1 VLRACGLTSARA
13 LSLHALACAV
23 ASGRVALQALPGI
36 GNWTAQMIALR
47 FLDAEAL
54 PAETAACAA
63 TPVLQR
69 ARAQLQA
76 YFRGEAIG
84 FDLPLRPQGTPFQ
97 RAVWRALQTVPAGQT
112 ISYAR
117 LAQRLGLPAR
127 HARAVG
133 AAVGRNPLLIVVP
146 CHRIV
151 GHDGA
156 LTGYA
161 AGLPRKQALLDLER
175 AAPLTTPR
183 R

>member
-1 VLRACGLTSARA
+1 MKAVLVMDSPLG
-13 LSLHALACAV
+13 
-23 ASGRVALQALPGI
+23 ALQLTAEDDALV
-36 GNWTAQMIALR
+36 ALR
-47 FLDAEAL
+47 FLDAASP
-54 PAETAACAA
+54 PAVTDTA
-63 TPVLQR
+63 TPALQR

-76 YFRGEAIG
+76 YFRGEQIA
-84 FDLPLRPQGTPFQ
+84 FNLPLRPQGTPFQ
-97 RAVWRALQTVPAGQT
+97 QAVWRALQSVPYGQT
-112 ISYAR
+112 LSYLM
-117 LAQRLGLPAR
+117 LAQRLGLPAG

-161 AGLPRKQALLDLER
+161 AGLPRKKALLDLER
-175 AAPLTTPR
+175 VR

>member
-1 VLRACGLTSARA
+1 MHSHHVIDSPLGKLR
-13 LSLHALACAV
+13 LSLACDALT
-23 ASGRVALQALPGI
+23 ALC
-36 GNWTAQMIALR
+36 
-47 FLDAEAL
+47 FLDGAPL
-54 PAETAACAA
+54 PDAAPADFA
-63 TPVLQR
+63 TPLLRR

-76 YFRGEAIG
+76 YFSGAAMA

-97 RAVWRALQTVPAGQT
+97 QTVWRALQTVPAGQT
-112 ISYAR
+112 ISYAQ
-117 LAQRLGLPAR
+117 LAQRLGLPAS

-175 AAPLTTPR
+175 AATVSAKSATLSRPR
-183 R
+183 AT